1 MFDFALWLAVILYF
15 AAVSVFLFCF
25 ALRSFLVN
33 MFPHFSC
40 FLTFVD
46 MFNIEKQFLQRL
58 DQWNECVCMYVYT
71 LMYVSMFVC
80 IHNICMYA
88 CMKVGIYIYVL
99 YMYVYIIYNYA
110 YMCLRMCI
118 CVCYIC
124 MYTFMCIY
132 IYVCINSYI
141 CN

>member
-1 MFDFALWLAVILYF
+1 LFDFALWLAVILCF

-25 ALRSFLVN
+25 ALRSYLVN
-33 MFPHFSC
+33 IFFPFFLC

-46 MFNIEKQFLQRL
+46 MFNIEKQFLQRP

-88 CMKVGIYIYVL
+88 CMKVGIYL
-99 YMYVYIIYNYA
+99 YIVYVYIIYNYA
-110 YMCLRMCI
+110 YMCLWMCI
-118 CVCYIC
+118 CVCYIR
-124 MYTFMCIY
+124 MYTFMC
-132 IYVCINSYI
+132 VFI
-141 CN
+141 CVYNLVYM